1 MDARRVFLLSDDP
14 TDRNAIGGGKH
25 PNHPRV
31 PLCGGGTGRRMRHQ
45 ILRRTP
51 RYGQASFQ
59 QLLHG
64 ISWHWHRPV
73 APVLRH
79 GARHAVP
86 VL

>member
-1 MDARRVFLLSDDP
+1 
-14 TDRNAIGGGKH
+14 
-25 PNHPRV
+25 
-31 PLCGGGTGRRMRHQ
+31 MRHQ

-79 GARHAVP
+79 GARHAVH